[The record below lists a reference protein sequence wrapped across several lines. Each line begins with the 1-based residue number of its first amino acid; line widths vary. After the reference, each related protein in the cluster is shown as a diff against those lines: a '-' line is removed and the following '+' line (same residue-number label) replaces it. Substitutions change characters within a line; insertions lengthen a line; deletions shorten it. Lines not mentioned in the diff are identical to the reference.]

1 MRKKLQFEI
10 EKKPNRINSIQIII
24 SKKINDLIQLQN
36 KLD

>member
-10 EKKPNRINSIQIII
+10 EKKPNRTNSIQIII